1 MTKILFYLAAK
12 YNVAAVF
19 LEYIGAQDERETL
32 GINRRLVIYHFNITD
47 PTHARYDVG
56 QPSFGSNKKGPLQ
69 AATNRGPGQRKPN
82 KATVP
87 GGL

>member
-32 GINRRLVIYHFNITD
+32 GKVIYHFNITD
-47 PTHARYDVG
+47 PTHARYR
-56 QPSFGSNKKGPLQ
+56 S
-69 AATNRGPGQRKPN
+69 
-82 KATVP
+82 TVVWIQ
-87 GGL
+87 